1 MTNALSRFLR
11 LRTGEAGI
19 VFTMGFVLLFNSL
32 AQQISEITALSN
44 FLSEVGVNLILV
56 VWIVDS
62 FLILGTMGLQSLIVD
77 RFNRLT
83 LVRWLIVAF
92 AAAFILMR
100 LLHLLGVPEWL
111 NYALLYLLAMQQ
123 LVFFP
128 VIFWVLANDIFNVAQ
143 ATRLFPLITSF
154 GFIGKLLGIS
164 ISLAIPRLMDSYPI
178 LRPEGLLIINA
189 SLYVLILGLFS
200 IGTRS
205 VKLRQT
211 SQQIDSVKESLTEGW
226 DFVHKVPAFRFL
238 ALSIVAIL
246 VCDVVL
252 EFRFL
257 VVTNSTFSN
266 PASYQTFYAAFSLG
280 LTIATILVQSLL
292 TSRVIS
298 RLTIKNTFI
307 IKPLSCLAGSAWMFI
322 QTGLIGTIGGIVLLR
337 LSQYA
342 IDMPNRNAFLSLVP
356 EERRGRVSIFNESY
370 LYFVGII
377 LGCLITGGIVLLG
390 SLSGFSNYYRFYLG
404 VSIVTASFATYM
416 IYKLRQNYDTS
427 MLNWRLKRRQR
438 GRSVLDQLD
447 I

>member
-1 MTNALSRFLR
+1 MANAISSFLR

-19 VFTMGFVLLFNSL
+19 VFTMGFVLLINSL
-32 AQQISEITALSN
+32 AQQISEITAISN

-77 RFNRLT
+77 RYNRLT
-83 LVRWLIVAF
+83 LIRWLMVAF
-92 AAAFILMR
+92 TGAFILMR
-100 LLHLLGVPEWL
+100 LLYLLGVPEWL

-128 VIFWVLANDIFNVAQ
+128 VIFWVLANDIFDVAQ

-164 ISLAIPRLMDSYPI
+164 ISLAIPGLVGSFPI

-200 IGTRS
+200 FGTRT

-211 SQQIDSVKESLTEGW
+211 SQKRDSIKESLTEGW
-226 DFVHKVPAFRFL
+226 DFVRKVPAFRFL
-238 ALSIVAIL
+238 ALSIVSIL
-246 VCDVVL
+246 VCDIML

-257 VVTNSTFSN
+257 VVTNNTFSS
-266 PASYQTFYAAFSLG
+266 PARYQTFYATYSLG
-280 LTIATILVQSLL
+280 LTIITILVQSLL
-292 TSRVIS
+292 TSRIIS
-298 RLTIKNTFI
+298 RLSIKNTFI

-322 QTGLIGTIGGIVLLR
+322 QTGLMGAIGGIVLLR

-370 LYFVGII
+370 LYFAGVV
-377 LGCLITGGIVLLG
+377 LGCLITGGIVLIG
-390 SLSGFSNYYRFYLG
+390 SLSGFSDYYRIYLG
-404 VSIVTASFATYM
+404 ISIVTALFATYA
-416 IYKLRQNYDTS
+416 IYKLRQNYETS